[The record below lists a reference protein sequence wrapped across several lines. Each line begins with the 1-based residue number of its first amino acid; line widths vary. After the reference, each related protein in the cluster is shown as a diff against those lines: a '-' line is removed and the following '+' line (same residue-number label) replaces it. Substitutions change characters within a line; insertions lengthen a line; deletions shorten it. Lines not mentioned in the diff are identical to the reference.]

1 MYSSE
6 RRACK
11 MHVRSH
17 ITRLTSCP
25 FVLSQVKRKV
35 KWPWLLASHIESDK
49 KMNDIHNFILYY
61 AYLLCASYFTVTL
74 HWLYSDFIVTLQWL
88 YSDFAVTLQWLYS
101 DFTVIKSDWQIDDCW
116 ENYNFFLSDS
126 IIVLTVR
133 AALRSLHALIVDRL
147 GTFFVRGIADFH
159 YLMTTIRSRCRRI
172 R

>member
-49 KMNDIHNFILYY
+49 KMNDIHNFLLYY

-101 DFTVIKSDWQIDDCW
+101 YKIWLANWWLLRKLQ
-116 ENYNFFLSDS
+116 FFLSDS

>member
-101 DFTVIKSDWQIDDCW
+101 YKIWLANWWLLRKLQ
-116 ENYNFFLSDS
+116 FFLSDS

>member
-74 HWLYSDFIVTLQWL
+74 QWL
-88 YSDFAVTLQWLYS
+88 YSYKIWLANWWLLRKLQ
-101 DFTVIKSDWQIDDCW
+101 
-116 ENYNFFLSDS
+116 FFLSDS

-147 GTFFVRGIADFH
+147 GMFFVRGIADFH

>member
-49 KMNDIHNFILYY
+49 KMNNIHNFILYY

-74 HWLYSDFIVTLQWL
+74 QWLYSDFIVTLQWL

-101 DFTVIKSDWQIDDCW
+101 YKIWLANWWLLRKLQ
-116 ENYNFFLSDS
+116 FFLSDS

>member
-1 MYSSE
+1 
-6 RRACK
+6 

-49 KMNDIHNFILYY
+49 KMNDIHNFLLYY

-101 DFTVIKSDWQIDDCW
+101 YKIWLANWWLLRKLQ
-116 ENYNFFLSDS
+116 FFLSDS